1 VIHDA
6 LCDAKRRLVVQAAE
20 IERLEAEIERLEAEI
35 ERLQAELQE
44 AVAILADI
52 EQVGLDHKFLED

>member
-1 VIHDA
+1 MIHDA
-6 LCDAKRRLVVQAAE
+6 LCDAKRRLVVQA
-20 IERLEAEIERLEAEI
+20 AEIERLEAEI